1 MNKKGTQ
8 FLPSAETI
16 VDMQMSAELDHNIYD
31 KHQYVSEMR
40 TPTDQI
46 KSRSGFDYVDE
57 GYMRWCLNKHYPVW
71 SWEIIKYE
79 TLGDK
84 AIVVHGRLRI
94 MDEGVPRSFDS
105 VAAHRIAVSRSGSGY
120 VDLGNDLK
128 AANSDAFKVAVNR
141 LCNVADDVYRKQVKD
156 YSLSQEDHD
165 VIGEIINK
173 LNQTPGNTQVVDKIY
188 SALKDGRI
196 DKSNMDAYIRRAKQ
210 IIESKGDTNE

>member
-1 MNKKGTQ
+1 MSKKKKGFMPT
-8 FLPSAETI
+8 EKTI
-16 VDMQMSAELDHNIYD
+16 VDMQMSTELDHNIYD
-31 KHQYVSEMR
+31 KHQYVSELR
-40 TPTDQI
+40 TPIDQV

-57 GYMRWCLNKHYPVW
+57 GYMRWCLNKHYPIW

-84 AIVVHGRLRI
+84 AILVHGRLKV

-141 LCNVADDVYRKQVKD
+141 LCNVADDVYRKQFIDKTLDQEQVD
-156 YSLSQEDHD
+156 MLMTALSQL
-165 VIGEIINK
+165 EISEAKKVDNAFKDGKINK
-173 LNQTPGNTQVVDKIY
+173 DNFDRVYNSLNQGG
-188 SALKDGRI
+188 KD
-196 DKSNMDAYIRRAKQ
+196 
-210 IIESKGDTNE
+210 E

>member
-1 MNKKGTQ
+1 MSKKKKGFMPT
-8 FLPSAETI
+8 EKTI
-16 VDMQMSAELDHNIYD
+16 VDMQMSTELDHNIYD
-31 KHQYVSEMR
+31 KHQYVSELR
-40 TPTDQI
+40 TPIDQV

-57 GYMRWCLNKHYPVW
+57 GYMRWCLNKHYPIW

-141 LCNVADDVYRKQVKD
+141 LCNVADDVYRKQYIDRSLTDKQFEKVISVMSQMNTEDADKVKAALE
-156 YSLSQEDHD
+156 Y
-165 VIGEIINK
+165 GTINK
-173 LNQTPGNTQVVDKIY
+173 DNYNKVLSK
-188 SALKDGRI
+188 LKVT
-196 DKSNMDAYIRRAKQ
+196 KENK
-210 IIESKGDTNE
+210 NE